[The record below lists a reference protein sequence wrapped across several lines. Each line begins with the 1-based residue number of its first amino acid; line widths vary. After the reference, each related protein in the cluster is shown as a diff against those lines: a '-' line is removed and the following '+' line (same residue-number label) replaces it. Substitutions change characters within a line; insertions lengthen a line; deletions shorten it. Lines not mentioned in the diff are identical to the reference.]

1 VIVPGSVAE
10 AHERQQVILRLVE
23 DLAGSRLR
31 ELCRRQQWLF
41 DERHKPVESAL
52 AKLEA
57 GASPSLALMDD
68 LWAALVVVP
77 TAAEVPAAAAQV
89 LQLFDGVQ
97 KPSRRRDA
105 QAFPYDDVHVIA
117 ALGSKVS
124 QAVASPEVLNR
135 RFEVQ
140 IHTGLQY
147 AWWRATHDTV
157 YKGGSRDWRTVRAAS
172 QARASL
178 ELLDAVLADL
188 HGAGQLQ
195 SALPGP
201 EAEPDTL
208 LPEKWLDLWRPED
221 RPRDVLRFCDTVMRL
236 IRACG
241 LSPEELQQYLRG
253 DSARDLIGQRDL
265 TPGQAVTLATARLVG
280 ADFRGRLKRAGVRV
294 LVTPEMAQ
302 WPPDLSD
309 LGADSASGP

>member
-1 VIVPGSVAE
+1 
-10 AHERQQVILRLVE
+10 
-23 DLAGSRLR
+23 
-31 ELCRRQQWLF
+31 
-41 DERHKPVESAL
+41 
-52 AKLEA
+52 
-57 GASPSLALMDD
+57 
-68 LWAALVVVP
+68 
-77 TAAEVPAAAAQV
+77 
-89 LQLFDGVQ
+89 
-97 KPSRRRDA
+97 
-105 QAFPYDDVHVIA
+105 VHVIA
-117 ALGSKVS
+117 ALGSKVAK
-124 QAVASPEVLNR
+124 AVASPEVLNR

-208 LPEKWLDLWRPED
+208 FPAEWLDLWRPED
-221 RPRDVLRFCDTVMRL
+221 RPRDVVRFCDTVVRL
-236 IRACG
+236 TNACG
-241 LSPEELQQYLRG
+241 LSAEELQQHLRS

-265 TPGQAVTLATARLVG
+265 TPGQAVTLAAARLVG
-280 ADFRGRLKRAGVRV
+280 PDFGRRLERARVRV

-302 WPPDLSD
+302 WPPGLGDLAA
-309 LGADSASGP
+309 GTTCGP